1 MTVAFPRARAV
12 RSALSAGAVLLAAT
26 SCSGSGDAPQTSAEA
41 KKQTDTYFSE
51 TFLAF
56 PKPISPV
63 VDRDGEEQCFKKG
76 APSEPDGRV
85 KAVTYRFLRDIP
97 ADHHGTIF
105 DAFRGHL
112 VVAGFRVTDSR
123 PGVIVLT
130 NPDNGFKASITDGE
144 NWPAT
149 LVVGFESPCVPPAG
163 AKPANG

>member
-26 SCSGSGDAPQTSAEA
+26 SCSGSSDAALTSAQA
-41 KKQTDTYFSE
+41 KQKTDQYFSE

-63 VDRDGEEQCFKKG
+63 VDRDGEEKCFKKG

-97 ADHHGTIF
+97 ADHHDTIF

-130 NPDNGFKASITDGE
+130 NPDNGFKASVSDGD

-149 LVVGFESPCVPPAG
+149 LKVGFESPCVSPDG
-163 AKPANG
+163 AKAATG

>member
-26 SCSGSGDAPQTSAEA
+26 SCSGSADAPLTSAQA
-41 KKQTDTYFSE
+41 KQKTDAYFTE

-63 VDRDGEEQCFKKG
+63 VDRDGEDACVRKD
-76 APSEPDGRV
+76 APGEPDGRV
-85 KAVTYRFLRDIP
+85 RAVTYRYLRDIP
-97 ADHHGTIF
+97 ADHHDTVF

-130 NPDNGFKASITDGE
+130 NPDNGFKASISDGD

-149 LVVGFESPCVPPAG
+149 LVVGFESSCVWPHGTKPPTG
-163 AKPANG
+163 

>member
-1 MTVAFPRARAV
+1 MTVASPRARAV

-26 SCSGSGDAPQTSAEA
+26 SCSGSADAPRTSAQA
-41 KKQTDTYFSE
+41 KQKTDTYFTE

-63 VDRDGEEQCFKKG
+63 VERDGEEQCFKKD

-97 ADHHGTIF
+97 ADHHDTVF

-112 VVAGFRVTDSR
+112 VVAGFDVTDSR

-130 NPDNGFKASITDGE
+130 NPDNGFKASLVDGD

-149 LVVGFESPCVPPAG
+149 LLVGFESPCVRPDG
-163 AKPANG
+163 AKS